1 MLSPSKGHLGRS
13 RSLIWRI
20 FASICLFLILL
31 VEWKRFNSPS
41 ASFQPQLR
49 PSEFYSEAEE
59 SFGRFYGGA
68 GARQLL
74 KKLSNAASAASTTTT
89 AVPTDMQN
97 DILWPENEDFG
108 QAGNVINPNH

>member
-1 MLSPSKGHLGRS
+1 M
-13 RSLIWRI
+13 WRA

-49 PSEFYSEAEE
+49 SPSSAEFYAEDSEAL
-59 SFGRFYGGA
+59 GFYGGA

-74 KKLSNAASAASTTTT
+74 KKLSNAASTTTT
-89 AVPTDMQN
+89 AVPVDMQN
-97 DILWPENEDFG
+97 DIIWPEDEDFG
-108 QAGNVINPNH
+108 QAGKMNDPITCSVARDWMAKNTNQ